1 MSRVLVK
8 GYEYQIG
15 PDGKPQMYYNLSG
28 RGRGGG
34 GGDGPRGRTFRS
46 KLGGRLGGAVGVM
59 AGITGESRSLGGLAG
74 QMFAGYQQGSAA
86 GRGLANMATSRR
98 RQARAD
104 ILEGE
109 KQAQAK
115 DDAQARLA
123 GEREMKR
130 RRGFDRRDLSLE
142 QIRDMGPS
150 PNRRRILPGIGG
162 RNMTQFGHELA
173 AHREEQ
179 EAIAAE
185 QAKREQK
192 ERTALERAGLG
203 SDINAL
209 RRVRELG
216 LSDEF
221 LTSLEQAPAIVPTT
235 QLAPPPVGQQPQV
248 PQQIQPAEHGAQ
260 SQTDATVNAE
270 GTGPNAFASHT
281 NPSTENAE
289 KEVQE
294 MQGGGDEGVDS
305 ARLDRLRGMMEDEN
319 E

>member
-203 SDINAL
+203 SDIKAL
-209 RRVRELG
+209 QQFRQMNNPELVDAAKRLASG
-216 LSDEF
+216 QVSG
-221 LTSLEQAPAIVPTT
+221 PT
-235 QLAPPPVGQQPQV
+235 LGEMAQQPQV

>member
-1 MSRVLVK
+1 
-8 GYEYQIG
+8 
-15 PDGKPQMYYNLSG
+15 
-28 RGRGGG
+28 
-34 GGDGPRGRTFRS
+34 
-46 KLGGRLGGAVGVM
+46 M
-59 AGITGESRSLGGLAG
+59 A
-74 QMFAGYQQGSAA
+74 
-86 GRGLANMATSRR
+86 
-98 RQARAD
+98 
-104 ILEGE
+104 
-109 KQAQAK
+109 
-115 DDAQARLA
+115 
-123 GEREMKR
+123 
-130 RRGFDRRDLSLE
+130 
-142 QIRDMGPS
+142 
-150 PNRRRILPGIGG
+150 
-162 RNMTQFGHELA
+162 QFGHELA

-192 ERTALERAGLG
+192 ERAALERAGLG
-203 SDINAL
+203 SDIKAL
-209 RRVRELG
+209 QQFRQMNNPELVDAAKRLASG
-216 LSDEF
+216 QVSG
-221 LTSLEQAPAIVPTT
+221 PT
-235 QLAPPPVGQQPQV
+235 LGEMAQQPQV